1 MRRRGVV
8 PIVAGVML
16 AGLLAACA
24 KSGGAAGGA
33 GSGGTLSTKSI
44 QGVGT
49 VLVNSTGLTLYHL
62 STESGGSIQCTGQC
76 ASVWP
81 PFLESGGTVPT
92 ESGGASGALGTVTR
106 PDGKMQITYN
116 GMPLY
121 RYSGDSQPGQANG
134 QGIQGVW
141 FAVTASGSS
150 GSGSQSP
157 SGGGRYGGGGY

>member
-1 MRRRGVV
+1 MGRRGVAPMV
-8 PIVAGVML
+8 VGVML
-16 AGLLAACA
+16 AALLAACA
-24 KSGGAAGGA
+24 NSGGAAAGGGA
-33 GSGGTLSTKSI
+33 AETVSTKSI

-49 VLVNSTGLTLYHL
+49 VLVSPSGLTLYHL
-62 STESGGSIQCTGQC
+62 STESGSSIQCTGQC

-81 PFLESGGTVPT
+81 PFLESGGTLPT
-92 ESGGASGALGTVTR
+92 ESGGASGTLGTVTR
-106 PDGKMQITYN
+106 PDGKTQVTYN

-141 FAVTASGSS
+141 FAVTASGS
-150 GSGSQSP
+150 GGQQSP

>member
-1 MRRRGVV
+1 MTRRGLALMVSGAV
-8 PIVAGVML
+8 L

-24 KSGGAAGGA
+24 KSGGAAGGG
-33 GSGGTLSTKSI
+33 GSGDAVSTKSI

-49 VLVNSTGLTLYHL
+49 VLVNPTGLTLYHL
-62 STESGGSIQCTGQC
+62 STESNGTIQCTGQC
-76 ASVWP
+76 ASTWP
-81 PFLESGGTVPT
+81 PFVESGGTLPT
-92 ESGGASGALGTVTR
+92 EGAGASGTLGTVTR
-106 PDGKMQITYN
+106 PDGQKQITYN

-141 FAVTASGSS
+141 FAVPASGSAT
-150 GSGSQSP
+150 GSP